1 MADQYDDGG
10 YTELAGG
17 WCVPDSQM
25 TGWPFGPRLPSR
37 HYPDGI
43 LADEHGFAHTS
54 IGYVPITARRG
65 GIKYPTPVKLKG
77 TAMSSLNS
85 QLTTLK
91 NKQENLAAEI
101 ANLER
106 KIKTRRTAPPLIQSA
121 WTIDVRFTTD
131 GKLYRYL
138 IVRVAGRFYTT
149 GTGDDGVFTSWT
161 DLLDWLDGMNEHS
174 ALVPLRHDYI
184 VPAPL
189 EGRRA

>member
-37 HYPDGI
+37 HYSDGI

-65 GIKYPTPVKLKG
+65 GIKYPTKG
-77 TAMSSLNS
+77 SAMPSMNH
-85 QLTTLK
+85 QLTALK

-106 KIKTRRTAPPLIQSA
+106 KIKARRTAPPATQSA
-121 WTIDVRFTTD
+121 WTIDVRFIPG

-138 IVRVAGRFYTT
+138 IVRVDGSFYTT
-149 GTGDDGVFTSWT
+149 GVENSAFTSWN
-161 DLLDWLDGMNEHS
+161 DLLEWLDSTAEHS
-174 ALVPLRHDYI
+174 ALIPMRTDYT

-189 EGRRA
+189 EGRQS